1 MKFLKKWANI
11 SIFAGTKHL
20 SLHSSQFIELLY
32 QWHAAIER
40 HLPWKVDANPYKIWI
55 SEIILQQTRVE
66 QGTPYYLRFIERF
79 PDVQSLAAAEEQEV
93 LKLWEGLGYYSRA
106 RNLHAAAKQIV
117 GDFGGEIPTEHQL
130 ILSLKGIGPYTAAA
144 IASFAFG
151 GVHAVV
157 DGNVIRVL
165 SRIFGITEAVDT
177 TMGIKQVN
185 QLASQL
191 IDQQAPGRY
200 NQAIMDFGALQ
211 CLPKNPL
218 CQACPFELS
227 CHAYRNDLVDQL
239 PFKVKTL
246 TKKSRYFHYFIL
258 ENEGSVLL
266 QRREKQDIWQGLFEF
281 PLLESNGPDLDT
293 STIHHFLKGEFGVD
307 TANGAAYTKK
317 DLKKHLLTHREIHA
331 FVYKFEEKFELNS
344 KSGTYFFVPNENLGN
359 FAFPKLLH
367 SIVRELIH
375 IQQ

>member
-1 MKFLKKWANI
+1 M
-11 SIFAGTKHL
+11 
-20 SLHSSQFIELLY
+20 HSSQFIELLY
-32 QWHAAIER
+32 RWHAAIER
-40 HLPWKVDANPYKIWI
+40 HLPWKVDTSPYKIWI

-79 PDVQSLAAAEEQEV
+79 PDVQSLAAAEEQDV

-106 RNLHAAAKQIV
+106 RNLHTAAKQIV
-117 GDFGGEIPTEHQL
+117 KNFGGEIPADHQL

-177 TMGIKQVN
+177 TGGIKQIN

-191 IDQQAPGRY
+191 IDHQDPGRY
-200 NQAIMDFGALQ
+200 NQAIMDFGAIH

-218 CQACPFELS
+218 CKDCPFEQN
-227 CHAYRNDLVDQL
+227 CYAYKNDMVDQL

-266 QRREKQDIWQGLFEF
+266 GRREKQDIWKGLFEF
-281 PLLESNGPDLDT
+281 PMIESEGPELDT
-293 STIHHFLKGEFGVD
+293 TTIIRFLKEEFGGNI
-307 TANGAAYTKK
+307 TMSPTYKK
-317 DLKKHLLTHREIHA
+317 TELKKHLLTHREIHA

-367 SIVRELIH
+367 SIVRELID
-375 IQQ
+375 IET

>member
-1 MKFLKKWANI
+1 M
-11 SIFAGTKHL
+11 
-20 SLHSSQFIELLY
+20 HSSQFIELLY

-40 HLPWKVDANPYKIWI
+40 HLPWKVDTNPYKIWI

-79 PDVQSLAAAEEQEV
+79 PDVNSLAAAEEQEV

-117 GDFGGEIPTEHQL
+117 DQFSGEIPSDHRL

-177 TMGIKQVN
+177 TGGIKQIN

-191 IDQQAPGRY
+191 IDRQDPGRY
-200 NQAIMDFGALQ
+200 NQAIMDFGAIQ
-211 CLPKNPL
+211 CLPKNPICL
-218 CQACPFELS
+218 DCPFVKS
-227 CHAYRNDLVDQL
+227 CFAYKNDMIEQL
-239 PFKVKTL
+239 PFKAKTL
-246 TKKSRYFHYFIL
+246 TKKSRFFHYFII
-258 ENEGSVLL
+258 ENAGAVLL
-266 QRREKQDIWQGLFEF
+266 GRREKQDIWKGLFEF
-281 PLLESNGPDLDT
+281 PMIESQGPDLDKT
-293 STIHHFLKGEFGVD
+293 TIFMFLKDEFGIN
-307 TANGAAYTKK
+307 TAIGAPYIKTE
-317 DLKKHLLTHREIHA
+317 LKKHLLTHREIHA

-367 SIVRELIH
+367 SIVQELMH
-375 IQQ
+375 IQH